1 MAKKKG
7 MFGVNTY
14 IKTTSKK
21 RPNRHS
27 KSVSKR
33 TPNRSKY
40 RGQGR

>member
-7 MFGVNTY
+7 LYGVNNY
-14 IKTTSKK
+14 IKKTRKK
-21 RPNRHS
+21 RPRRHS

-33 TPNRSKY
+33 KPNRSKY

>member
-7 MFGVNTY
+7 MFGVNNY
-14 IKTTSKK
+14 VKKTSKK

-33 TPNRSKY
+33 VPKRSKY
-40 RGQGR
+40 RGQGK